1 MSTAAWS
8 AAPAFD
14 EALAMR
20 LQQAIDCKTKPPGSL
35 GRLEALARQIGLIRN
50 TLTPDLL
57 RPAMLVFAAD
67 HGVADA
73 GVSRFPAEVT
83 MQMVYN
89 FLRGGAAINVFAGQH
104 GMQLEVINSGVR
116 GVFDCVDERLVNI
129 PVAAGTR
136 NFLEAPAMTL
146 AQATQA
152 VEGGMARVR
161 HHAALGTTVIGCGEM
176 GIANTSSAACLMSRL
191 CDLPIDA
198 CTGRG
203 TGLDDAGVQHKQAV
217 LSRALARAPQARAPL
232 DVLAEFGG
240 FEIAMMVGAYLEAA
254 ARRMVILVDGF
265 IASAALLVA
274 EALSPGV
281 LRYCVFS
288 HCSDE
293 RGHRRMLEHFG
304 AMPLLALDLRLGE
317 GSGAALAWPLVQSA
331 ACMLNEMATFADA
344 GISTGDTEHG
354 GEQSCGEGGDHQNS
368 SRGGAQS

>member
-1 MSTAAWS
+1 MSAAVWP

-14 EALAMR
+14 EALSVR
-20 LQQAIDCKTKPPGSL
+20 LQQAIDLKTKPPGSL
-35 GRLEALARQIGLIRN
+35 GRLEALAKQVGLIRN
-50 TLTPDLL
+50 TLTPDLV
-57 RPAMLVFAAD
+57 RPAMLVFAGD
-67 HGVADA
+67 HGIADA

-83 MQMVYN
+83 VQMVHN
-89 FLRGGAAINVFAGQH
+89 FLRGGAAINVFARQH
-104 GMQLEVINSGVR
+104 GMQLEVVNSGVR
-116 GVFDCVDERLVNI
+116 GALDSADERLVNI
-129 PVAAGTR
+129 PVAAGTC
-136 NFLEAPAMTL
+136 NFLDTPAMTP
-146 AQATQA
+146 AQAGQA
-152 VEGGMARVR
+152 IASGMARVR

-191 CDLPIDA
+191 CDIPIED

-203 TGLDDAGVQHKQAV
+203 TGLDDAGLQRKQV
-217 LSRALARAPQARAPL
+217 ILERALARAPQAHVPL

-240 FEIAMMVGAYLEAA
+240 FEIAMMAGAYIEAA
-254 ARRMVILVDGF
+254 AQRMVILVDGF

-293 RGHRRMLEHFG
+293 RGHRRMLDHFG
-304 AMPLLALDLRLGE
+304 AVPLLALDLRLGE

-344 GISTGDTEHG
+344 GISAG
-354 GEQSCGEGGDHQNS
+354 GNDRRHDGNS
-368 SRGGAQS
+368 GRARNDGAQQP

>member
-1 MSTAAWS
+1 MSATVWP

-14 EALAMR
+14 EALDVR
-20 LQQAIDCKTKPPGSL
+20 LQQAIDLKTKPPGSL
-35 GRLEALARQIGLIRN
+35 GRLEALAKQIGLIRN
-50 TLTPDLL
+50 TLMPDLF

-67 HGVADA
+67 HGIADA

-83 MQMVYN
+83 VQMVHN
-89 FLRGGAAINVFAGQH
+89 FLRGGAAINVFARQH

-116 GVFDCVDERLVNI
+116 SALDVSDERLVNI
-129 PVAAGTR
+129 PVAAGTH
-136 NFLEAPAMTL
+136 NFLETPAMTL
-146 AQATQA
+146 AQAKQA
-152 VEGGMARVR
+152 IAGGQARVR
-161 HHAALGTTVIGCGEM
+161 HHAALGSTVIGCGEM

-191 CDLPIDA
+191 CDMPIDA

-203 TGLDDAGVQHKQAV
+203 TGLDDAGLHRKQAI
-217 LSRALARAPQARAPL
+217 LERALARAPQAHAPL
-232 DVLAEFGG
+232 DVLTEFGG
-240 FEIAMMVGAYLEAA
+240 FEIAMMAGAYIEAA

-281 LRYCVFS
+281 VRYCVFS

-344 GISTGDTEHG
+344 GISTGSDDLGHA
-354 GEQSCGEGGDHQNS
+354 CNNDHDNDHHSAGQP
-368 SRGGAQS
+368 

>member
-1 MSTAAWS
+1 VSATVWP

-14 EALAMR
+14 EALDVR
-20 LQQAIDCKTKPPGSL
+20 LQQAIDLKTKPPGSL

-50 TLTPDLL
+50 TLTPDLA

-67 HGVADA
+67 HGIADA

-83 MQMVYN
+83 VQMVHN
-89 FLRGGAAINVFAGQH
+89 FLRGGAAINVFARQH

-116 GVFDCVDERLVNI
+116 GTLDVVDERLVNI
-129 PVAAGTR
+129 PVAAGTH
-136 NFLEAPAMTL
+136 NFLERPAMTL
-146 AQATQA
+146 VQAEQA
-152 VEGGMARVR
+152 LAGGRARVR
-161 HHAALGTTVIGCGEM
+161 HHAALGSTVIGCGEM

-191 CDLPIDA
+191 CDMPIAA

-203 TGLDDAGVQHKQAV
+203 TGLDDAGLQRKQAI
-217 LSRALARAPQARAPL
+217 LERALARAPQAHAPL
-232 DVLAEFGG
+232 DVLTEFGG
-240 FEIAMMVGAYLEAA
+240 FEIAMMAGAYIEAA

-281 LRYCVFS
+281 VRYCVFS

-344 GISTGDTEHG
+344 GISRD
-354 GEQSCGEGGDHQNS
+354 SDDHRNDHDN
-368 SRGGAQS
+368 GAQR

>member
-1 MSTAAWS
+1 MSTVAWP

-14 EALAMR
+14 DALATR
-20 LQQAIDCKTKPPGSL
+20 LQQAIDFKTKPPGSL

-50 TLTPDLL
+50 TLTPDLV

-67 HGVADA
+67 HGIADT

-89 FLRGGAAINVFAGQH
+89 FLRGGAAINVFARQH

-116 GVFDCVDERLVNI
+116 GVLDCVDERLVNI

-146 AQATQA
+146 AQAEQA
-152 VEGGMARVR
+152 IAGGMARVR

-191 CDLPIDA
+191 CDVPIDA

-203 TGLDDAGVQHKQAV
+203 TGLDDAGVQHKQAI
-217 LSRALARAPQARAPL
+217 LARALARAPRAREPL
-232 DVLAEFGG
+232 AVLAEFGG

-293 RGHRRMLEHFG
+293 RGHRRMLAHFG

-344 GISTGDTEHG
+344 GISTDHSEQG
-354 GEQSCGEGGDHQNS
+354 GEQSGEQGGNHQNNARS
-368 SRGGAQS
+368 GAQP